1 MFLFITYYISFYTSQ
16 NKYYYG
22 PKKIDKNIFQKR
34 ILKRFYFLKIDLNHY
49 QNKIKKEGLFLQ
61 NFYYFQF
68 YRRFLNFGYG
78 LLFFILAYRSHFLS

>member
-49 QNKIKKEGLFLQ
+49 QNKIKKRGSLFAK
-61 NFYYFQF
+61 F
-68 YRRFLNFGYG
+68 
-78 LLFFILAYRSHFLS
+78 LLFSIL